1 MPDISQY
8 AELIKTVISEGA
20 KYFVLLLFAI
30 LAIRF
35 WKNAARVS
43 AAKKSKAYVFAGVTT
58 VLAVGIGYA
67 SFRHSM
73 SRLYSHYATQ
83 AFDSGNVSSA
93 LSLFQASANY
103 WRTADA
109 VGGEGVCVTLLGKP
123 DIGKQF
129 LDEARRMRKGA
140 ATPFEEF
147 NQGIACFAEGKW
159 DAAVPLLESS
169 SRDTSYQ
176 WSVTKLLCIIT
187 LETNGVA
194 NAERMLKPFAGVEVQ
209 QADHAYIV
217 ACLDLAA
224 GRTNEARAL
233 IDKFDTADCP
243 ALFKSHLEGLKAR
256 IQN

>member
-1 MPDISQY
+1 
-8 AELIKTVISEGA
+8 
-20 KYFVLLLFAI
+20 
-30 LAIRF
+30 
-35 WKNAARVS
+35 
-43 AAKKSKAYVFAGVTT
+43 VTT

-93 LSLFQASANY
+93 LNLFQTSANY

-129 LDEARRMRKGA
+129 LDEARQMRKGN

-147 NQGIACFAEGKW
+147 NQGLAYFADGKW

-169 SRDTSYQ
+169 SRDTDYQ
-176 WSVTKLLCIIT
+176 WSVTKLLCVIT

-194 NAERMLKPFAGVEVQ
+194 NATRMLKPFAAVEVQ

-217 ACLDLAA
+217 ARLDLAE
-224 GRTNEARAL
+224 GRTNDARVL
-233 IDKFDTADCP
+233 IDKFNTPDCSP
-243 ALFKSHLEGLKAR
+243 MFKGRLESLRAKL
-256 IQN
+256 QN